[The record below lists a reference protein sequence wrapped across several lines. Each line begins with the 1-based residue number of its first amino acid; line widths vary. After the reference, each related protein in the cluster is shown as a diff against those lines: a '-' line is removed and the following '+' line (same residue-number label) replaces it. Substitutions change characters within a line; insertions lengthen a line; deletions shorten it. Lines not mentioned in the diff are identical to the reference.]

1 MSVQLPFFNFWVLQD
16 HDGLSISDNSSN
28 VSYDGLQSVLFD
40 LESRAYVRLTDQ
52 EVPHAS
58 AASTISYGVVD
69 AQVKNERNSHR
80 SRKLTTVAT
89 SQVTVVDKVL
99 GTAWDQLQRFAVSW
113 TVTKDMVS
121 SSSVP
126 TSGLYVVV
134 GENREHNP
142 SNFKRD
148 IYTVSAWQTLTRY
161 EDDPETGKR
170 VTVAES
176 VVAHGTSVPTS
187 TTTVFYEQRQVD
199 AERDILTTITLPS
212 AFDRT
217 TYQTIQ
223 FTWPALLA
231 VWDGTSNPTAAVAAD
246 IATGSTVEDA
256 TGRTVFY
263 LSTPLRESFTE
274 LTEVRVREQI
284 ISASAAATL
293 LAATDNPASFGDA
306 ESLGT
311 DSLRAVLWNPRPRDF
326 SYDGLMVE
334 LRISNVLTDTIA
346 LTFSA
351 ASGDTYYGYGFSES
365 FTITRS
371 NISATEY
378 IAVIG
383 SLVCI
388 EDQIEPWKY
397 GLYKRRRT
405 SVVVK

>member
-16 HDGLSISDNSSN
+16 RDGVSISDNSAN
-28 VSYDGLQSVLFD
+28 ISYDGLQSVLFD

-52 EVPHAS
+52 EVPHAA

-69 AQVKNERNSHR
+69 AQVKNERNQHR
-80 SRKLTTVAT
+80 SRRITTVAT
-89 SQVTVVDKVL
+89 SQVTITDKVL
-99 GTAWDQLQRFAVSW
+99 GTAWDQLQRFATSW

-126 TSGLYVVV
+126 TSSFYVVV

-142 SNFKRD
+142 ANFKRD
-148 IYTVSAWQTLTRY
+148 VYTVSAWQTLSRY
-161 EDDPETGKR
+161 EDDPEIGKR
-170 VTVAES
+170 VTIAES

-187 TTTVFYEQRQVD
+187 TTTTFYEQRQVD

-231 VWDGTSNPTAAVAAD
+231 VWTGTSNPTAAVAAD
-246 IATGSTVEDA
+246 IITGSTVEEA
-256 TGRTVFY
+256 TGRTVFK
-263 LSTPLRESFTE
+263 LNVPLRESFTE

-284 ISASAAATL
+284 ISASDAATL
-293 LAATDNPASFGDA
+293 LAATDNPAEFGDA
-306 ESLGT
+306 EALGT
-311 DSLRAVLWNPRPRDF
+311 DTLRAVIWNPRPRDF

-334 LRISNVLTDTIA
+334 LRVNNVLTDSIT
-346 LTFSA
+346 LSFTSA
-351 ASGDTYYGYGFSES
+351 GGDTYYGAVSEA

-383 SLVCI
+383 SIVCI

>member
-16 HDGLSISDNSSN
+16 RDGLSVSDNSSN

-58 AASTISYGVVD
+58 AASTISYGVVE
-69 AQVKNERNSHR
+69 AQVKNERNQHR
-80 SRKLTTVAT
+80 SRRLTTVAT
-89 SQVTVVDKVL
+89 SQVTVTDKVL

-161 EDDPETGKR
+161 EDDAETGLR
-170 VTVAES
+170 FTVVES
-176 VVAHGTSVPTS
+176 VVADSATMPTS
-187 TTTVFYEQRQVD
+187 TATAFYDQRQVD
-199 AERDILTTITLPS
+199 SERAILTTITIPS

-231 VWDGTSNPTAAVAAD
+231 VWDGSDVPVAATASD
-246 IATGSTVEDA
+246 IITGSTVEEA
-256 TGRTVFY
+256 TGRTVFF
-263 LSTPLRESFTE
+263 LNVPLRESFTE
-274 LTEVRVREQI
+274 LTHVKVREQI
-284 ISASAAATL
+284 ITASAAATL
-293 LAATDNPASFGDA
+293 RDAAENTAAFGTTID
-306 ESLGT
+306 LGSDT
-311 DSLRAVLWNPRPRDF
+311 QRARIWNPRPRDF
-326 SYDGLMVE
+326 SYDGLMVD
-334 LRISNVLTDTIA
+334 LRISNVLSDEITLPFA
-346 LTFSA
+346 A

-365 FTITRS
+365 FTIPAS
-371 NISATEY
+371 NITASAYT
-378 IAVIG
+378 ALVG
-383 SLVCI
+383 SIVCI

-405 SVVVK
+405 TVVVQ